1 MRIAGK
7 PVKRSRRLNLL
18 AVGLISAA
26 VLFAIYCG
34 LQASFGGF
42 GSKDPGKGSTRLLL
56 KNGEGGSGAQ
66 NATSPAGSS
75 STGGVLPG
83 QQQQQQAAVLPPVIK
98 PSTHVSVRN
107 SRKYHTITTT
117 QGFANHW
124 QARIHYYWFKKQKE
138 TCEALG
144 EVFCDI
150 GGFTRLLH
158 SGHADDLMDEIP
170 TVVVDK
176 LPDAMLKSSSYV
188 VLNRPYA
195 FLQWLDRVSIP
206 ERYIMMAEADHLFI
220 RPMPNLMP
228 GERSGAALF
237 SYIVPSEYKNIVR
250 KFVGQ
255 VSDEEIGQIPKIG
268 NSPTFIS
275 VQDFRKVAPLWC
287 VLVAALGGWGLKD
300 WVMWGLGFRGGGL
313 RGLVVGGLTTPPPAP
328 PACMEKGAE
337 FCTTKKCGRCA
348 WLAVYQGERGL
359 RVKGSGLCDA
369 HSKPK

>member
-117 QGFANHW
+117 QDFVQHW
-124 QARIHYYWFKKQKE
+124 QARIHYYWFKKQRAE
-138 TCEALG
+138 CEAANG
-144 EVFCDI
+144 EKACDI

-158 SGHADDLMDEIP
+158 SGEADDLMDEIP
-170 TVVVDK
+170 TVVVNK
-176 LPDAMLKSSSYV
+176 LAGDRSKSYPP
-188 VLNRPYA
+188 LNRPYA
-195 FLQWLDRVSIP
+195 FLQWLDKVSIP
-206 ERYIMMAEADHLFI
+206 ERYIMMAERTTSSSA
-220 RPMPNLMP
+220 PC
-228 GERSGAALF
+228 
-237 SYIVPSEYKNIVR
+237 
-250 KFVGQ
+250 
-255 VSDEEIGQIPKIG
+255 
-268 NSPTFIS
+268 PT
-275 VQDFRKVAPLWC
+275 
-287 VLVAALGGWGLKD
+287 
-300 WVMWGLGFRGGGL
+300 
-313 RGLVVGGLTTPPPAP
+313 
-328 PACMEKGAE
+328 
-337 FCTTKKCGRCA
+337 
-348 WLAVYQGERGL
+348 
-359 RVKGSGLCDA
+359 
-369 HSKPK
+369 